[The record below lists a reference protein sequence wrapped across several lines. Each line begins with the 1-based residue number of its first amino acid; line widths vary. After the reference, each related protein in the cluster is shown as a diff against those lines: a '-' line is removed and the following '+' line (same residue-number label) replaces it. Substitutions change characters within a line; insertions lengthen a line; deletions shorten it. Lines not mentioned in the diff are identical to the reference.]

1 LYVKIALIM
10 KVAKLSHQ
18 TAIGLVA
25 KLPVGKRLVLPSAQK
40 WDVLIVVKECDPL
53 NSRFQKSLSQNI
65 DDLSKRSQIIK
76 ALDELY
82 SAVSEE
88 DYQGALSQSGVT
100 CKIAHSFTYA
110 NGSYKVW
117 ELKPNNKDRI
127 YFFPLP
133 EKLNGRKA
141 IFLMLG
147 YHKKDQQ
154 TPKEIKDYCEE
165 SIKEILQSKD
175 KILICKE
182 RK

>member
-1 LYVKIALIM
+1 M
-10 KVAKLSHQ
+10 KAAKLSHQ
-18 TAIGLVA
+18 VAVGLVA
-25 KLPVGKRLVLPSAQK
+25 KIPTGKRLVLPTAQK
-40 WDVLIVVKECDPL
+40 WDVMIVVKECDPL

-82 SAVSEE
+82 SAVCEE
-88 DYQGALSQSGVT
+88 DYQDALALTGVS
-100 CKIAHSFTYA
+100 CKIAHPFTYA
-110 NGSYKVW
+110 KSSYKVW

-133 EKLNGRKA
+133 DKLNGRKV
-141 IFLMLG
+141 IFLLLA

-154 TPKEIKDYCEE
+154 TPREIKDYCEE

-182 RK
+182 KK